1 LKVGG
6 ESRPDVQRDDARDIG
21 KDWRQVPTG
30 HVTPIAAARNRP
42 NKPPEPS

>member
-6 ESRPDVQRDDARDIG
+6 ASRPEVNRDDARDIG

-30 HVTPIAAARNRP
+30 HDTPIAVTRKRP